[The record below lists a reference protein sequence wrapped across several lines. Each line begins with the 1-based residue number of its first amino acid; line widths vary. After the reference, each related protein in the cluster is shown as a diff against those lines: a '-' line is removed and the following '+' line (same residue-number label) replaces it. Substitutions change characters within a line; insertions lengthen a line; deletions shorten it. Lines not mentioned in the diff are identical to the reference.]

1 MSTFK
6 IPKAANII
14 RDGDPV
20 IITGMG
26 LQFIQGDDIIIETGF
41 AFLYDPLKRKFNIYH
56 YTKVGEVT
64 SFEFS
69 TRCAADREIPFGIIS
84 NRNAAKFYLAVGEY
98 EKSAAYGAGFNRNT
112 KLVSIAPEQRNGIQA
127 EILNS

>member
-1 MSTFK
+1 MSNFK

-26 LQFIQGDDIIIETGF
+26 LQFVRSDDVSIETGF
-41 AFLYDPLKRKFNIYH
+41 AFLYDAAKRKFNIYH
-56 YTKVGEVT
+56 YTKVGELKA
-64 SFEFS
+64 FEFA
-69 TRCAADREIPFGIIS
+69 TRCAPDREIPFSIIS

-98 EKSAAYGAGFNRNT
+98 EKSMPYGAGFNRNT
-112 KLVSIAPEQRNGIQA
+112 KLISIAPEQRDGLSA

>member
-26 LQFIQGDDIIIETGF
+26 LQSIRSEDIFVETGF
-41 AFLYDPLKRKFNIYH
+41 AFLYDPIKRKFNIYH
-56 YTKVGEVT
+56 YAKVGEVT
-64 SFEFS
+64 SFEFA
-69 TRCAADREIPFGIIS
+69 TRCAADREIPFSIIS
-84 NRNAAKFYLAVGEY
+84 NRNGAKFNLVVGDY
-98 EKSAAYGAGFNRNT
+98 EKSTVYGTSLNKNT
-112 KLVSIAPEQRNGIQA
+112 KLISIAPEQREGLSA
-127 EILNS
+127 EILNP